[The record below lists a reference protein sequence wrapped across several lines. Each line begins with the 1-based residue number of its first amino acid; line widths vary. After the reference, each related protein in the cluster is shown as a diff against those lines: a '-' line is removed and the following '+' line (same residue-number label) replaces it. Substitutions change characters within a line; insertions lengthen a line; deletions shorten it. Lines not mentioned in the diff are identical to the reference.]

1 MLQRLFARSVPD
13 PRRDTF
19 KQFRKWTYGTF
30 KDEAAVQEMEAILE
44 ADAEL
49 ITHDLNLVKSLS
61 FLLRMIPHEAII
73 LASSL
78 YHHQKFVSRT
88 LYNHT

>member
-30 KDEAAVQEMEAILE
+30 KDEPSVQEMEAILE
-44 ADAEL
+44 ADA
-49 ITHDLNLVKSLS
+49 
-61 FLLRMIPHEAII
+61 AIDYTRPEP
-73 LASSL
+73 LQESVTLTPDYSS
-78 YHHQKFVSRT
+78 
-88 LYNHT
+88 